1 MRKDKAAR
9 TKMIRR
15 YNRMFLISLVAI
27 LIGFTWLGIG
37 TAQYQSMVDHSSS
50 PIGTQLLFKRSNAQT
65 KITGIYTDRERNVLI
80 VRISPDAGSGIKL
93 PFKGSDYKVYLA
105 SKSLNG
111 YVGKEVP
118 ILFGRYSTNG
128 DLFLVIPKPTDD
140 VYNIFVMNKNYVA
153 TDDLVTNDVNKK
165 TTSRTQ
171 TRGTA
176 QTKTVT
182 DNLSE
187 DEIQANLRTAMN
199 NFDYTNKQ
207 NGNKAVTI
215 ESDLMD
221 VVGFRATLK
230 PAFDDDAYRV
240 EVIDDTLLDDNGNFD
255 FKKFYEHVFK
265 GAATGSIEE
274 QYNELNS
281 QKELLTKRIN
291 DVNSRLKENP
301 NDEDAKKKLSDT
313 QKSLD
318 TLNTQLSDLAN
329 KYNEFKST
337 DYDESLFKN
346 MQTKAMV
353 LNNSATSQLN
363 NSKK

>member
-9 TKMIRR
+9 TKIIRR

-140 VYNIFVMNKNYVA
+140 VYNVFVMNKNYVA
-153 TDDLVTNDVNKK
+153 TDDLISKDLTKDQ
-165 TTSRTQ
+165 TSTQ

-176 QTKTVT
+176 QTKTIT
-182 DNLSE
+182 ENLSE

-230 PAFDDDAYRV
+230 PAFDEDAYHV
-240 EVIDDTLLDDNGNFD
+240 ETIDDTLLDDSGNFD
-255 FKKFYEHVFK
+255 FKKFYEYVFK

-274 QYNELNS
+274 QYNTLNS
-281 QKELLTKRIN
+281 QKELLTKRISDAN
-291 DVNSRLKENP
+291 ARLKENP
-301 NDEDAKKKLSDT
+301 NDEDAKKKLSET

-337 DYDESLFKN
+337 EYDENLFKN
-346 MQTKAMV
+346 LQTKAMV
-353 LNNSATSQLN
+353 LNDSATSQLN
-363 NSKK
+363 SNKK